1 MKIGAY
7 SGDMQWDKTKIFE
20 KNNTGGYLKS
30 MIPKNHPTK
39 EQYPSALEVYK
50 DVFEDCIVNGD
61 KVTIVSIG
69 FLTNLKSV
77 LWEAEHQANSGIT
90 YEMITKSVEK
100 LFIMGGAYPEPIGLK
115 HQYYILHTYY
125 IYLYFLAPTLP
136 EYNFGFNSSI
146 PWVTEN
152 DVRIRGLSTA
162 YVMEFWHK
170 NG

>member
-1 MKIGAY
+1 
-7 SGDMQWDKTKIFE
+7 
-20 KNNTGGYLKS
+20 
-30 MIPKNHPTK
+30 MIPKDQQPAM
-39 EQYPSALEVYK
+39 EQFPSALEVYK
-50 DVFEDCIVNGD
+50 DVFEDCIANGD

-90 YEMITKSVEK
+90 YDMITKSVEK

-115 HQYYILHTYY
+115 HQYYFYY
-125 IYLYFLAPTLP
+125 LLTFKCIYYSYFLAPTLP
-136 EYNFGFNSSI
+136 EYNFGFNTSI

-152 DVRIRGLSTA
+152 DIKIRGLSTA
-162 YVMEFWHK
+162 YVMEFWHQ

>member
-30 MIPKNHPTK
+30 MIRKNHPTK

-61 KVTIVSIG
+61 KVIIVSIG

-136 EYNFGFNSSI
+136 EYNFGFNTSI

-152 DVRIRGLSTA
+152 DIRIRGLSTA